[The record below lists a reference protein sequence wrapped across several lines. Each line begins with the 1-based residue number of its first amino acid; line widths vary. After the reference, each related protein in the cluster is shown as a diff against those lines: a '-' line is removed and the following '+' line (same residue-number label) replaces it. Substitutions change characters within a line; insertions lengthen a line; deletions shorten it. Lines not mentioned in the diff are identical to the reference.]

1 MKLILAFLFIFCL
14 SVQAFCQS
22 EPTEPSIEE
31 LRKEI
36 LSLKQETKEIQLH
49 LNRSHRE
56 FKIGTL
62 FYTLGIGLTIAG
74 YYAELNNGS
83 GDNFLLPGI
92 GFLFLGGIFHIDSHK
107 HIGRAG
113 ISRVQPNRIAS
124 PR

>member
-1 MKLILAFLFIFCL
+1 MKLILACLFIFCVSL
-14 SVQAFCQS
+14 QAFCQS
-22 EPTEPSIEE
+22 EPADLGIEE

-56 FKIGTL
+56 FKTGTL
-62 FYTLGIGLTIAG
+62 FYALGVGLTIAG
-74 YYAELNNGS
+74 SYAEANNGS
-83 GDNFLLPGI
+83 GGNIFLVGTGCL
-92 GFLFLGGIFHIDSHK
+92 LVGGILHIDSHK

-113 ISRVQPNRIAS
+113 ISRVQPNRVAS